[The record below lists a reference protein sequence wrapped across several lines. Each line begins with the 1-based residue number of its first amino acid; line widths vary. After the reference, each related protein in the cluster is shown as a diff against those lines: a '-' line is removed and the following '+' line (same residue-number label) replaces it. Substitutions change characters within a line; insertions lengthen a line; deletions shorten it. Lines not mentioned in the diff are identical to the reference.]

1 MKGIRAIFGLCLLML
16 LAGGAFLAGQD
27 KTSASHEMYPYDS
40 GKQVVISGV
49 VQEVKAYKCPVTG
62 TVGAHITVA
71 TAGSTIEVHLAPVTF
86 LKQYEIVF
94 NKGDKVEIQGAKFL
108 FENRP
113 ALLAKL
119 IAIDKTTYAF
129 RDPAGKPLW

>member
-1 MKGIRAIFGLCLLML
+1 
-16 LAGGAFLAGQD
+16 
-27 KTSASHEMYPYDS
+27 MYPYDS

>member
-1 MKGIRAIFGLCLLML
+1 MKGILAIFGLCLLIL
-16 LAGGAFLAGQD
+16 LAGGTFLAGQD
-27 KTSASHEMYPYDS
+27 KTLASHEMFPYDS

-71 TAGSTIEVHLAPVTF
+71 TGASTIEVHLAPVSF
-86 LKQYEIVF
+86 LKQYEIVI
-94 NKGDKVEIQGAKFL
+94 NKGDKVEIQGAKIQ
-108 FENRP
+108 FENKP
-113 ALLAKL
+113 SLLAKL
-119 IAIDKTTYAF
+119 VAIDQTTYAF

>member
-16 LAGGAFLAGQD
+16 LAGGTFLAGQD
-27 KTSASHEMYPYDS
+27 KTLASHEMFPYDS

-71 TAGSTIEVHLAPVTF
+71 TRGSTIEVHLAPVSF
-86 LKQYEIVF
+86 LKQYEIVI
-94 NKGDKVEIQGAKFL
+94 NKGDNVEIEGAKIQ
-108 FENRP
+108 FENKP

-119 IAIDKTTYAF
+119 VAINQTTYAF

>member
-16 LAGGAFLAGQD
+16 LAGGTFLVGQD
-27 KTSASHEMYPYDS
+27 KISASQEMYPYDS
-40 GKQVVISGV
+40 GKQVSISGV

-71 TAGSTIEVHLAPVTF
+71 TVASSIEVHLAPVSF
-86 LKQYEIVF
+86 LKRYEIVI
-94 NKGDKVEIQGAKFL
+94 NKGDKVEIQGAKIE
-108 FENRP
+108 FENKP

>member
-1 MKGIRAIFGLCLLML
+1 MNGIRAIFGLCLLIL
-16 LAGGAFLAGQD
+16 LAGGTFLAGQD
-27 KTSASHEMYPYDS
+27 KTLASHEMFPYN

-49 VQEVKAYKCPVTG
+49 VQEVQAYKCPVTG

-71 TAGSTIEVHLAPVTF
+71 TRGSTIEVHLAPVSF
-86 LKQYEIVF
+86 LKQYEIVI
-94 NKGDKVEIQGAKFL
+94 NKGDNVEIEGAKIQ
-108 FENRP
+108 FENKP

-119 IAIDKTTYAF
+119 VAINQTTYAF